1 LHEQNQGTSLLC
13 AVFILGVGGTECVCV
28 TEEREISSGDM
39 MKKNSLGKI
48 GRKDLEYRHFFFSP
62 ELEIKPKALCG
73 CPAHYH

>member
-1 LHEQNQGTSLLC
+1 
-13 AVFILGVGGTECVCV
+13 
-28 TEEREISSGDM
+28 